1 MTAYYSDELKKL
13 DRCLK
18 ALPQSIPANDAY
30 QFMDYEPNQEDI
42 DDYGSAQ
49 GVVNKHLEPQFGDR
63 DHGPIKFKGR
73 GPALEAVVPI
83 LRRYLTGKSGE
94 NLLLIKWVDDLT
106 AAAILAIEKDGG
118 TVPRETATTAAKRLF
133 DDATTTRDRN
143 KRHKATKATAADAR
157 RAAQKVTEQGD
168 VGVPLENLTDDE
180 EILPSDEAP
189 RKTGRKPSELL
200 NSCTIRCRVRKDGTR
215 RWRCSGD
222 GCRTNWADPRM
233 SSRVLSHASLCKF
246 HTATVRQAAL
256 QASSEK
262 SLGAQVKAD
271 DIPPPTEKRDFF
283 AGFRAAGAVKEKT
296 ELQKF
301 QTRANLYTLQLI
313 CDACLPVAVV
323 DNPMFRQLVNHLNSS
338 NGIFVGSTF
347 SNNYIPH
354 EAAHVTILAFD
365 YLGTQFF
372 LSITY
377 DGGSLRKPQSVYT
390 VHVTVTTPYGR
401 EAYFVHGDEASGVSH
416 TGEHIR
422 DVLLK
427 IIYRIGPERF
437 GSIGSDST
445 GNTSSAREYIN
456 SEIPTINRSPRPM
469 PSLLEYFQEPIV
481 RMKGTI
487 RYFSKSNYGSTHMRA
502 LRVTLEINKGLE
514 KVGKTRF
521 GTIYWAGYALQR
533 CLPAITE
540 LLNSNVILTDT
551 DSPLAFL
558 KNLPLSQAFNLRLTQ
573 LVCVLEPIARAIKC
587 LEGLDTT
594 VGDVW
599 KFYVAITAVIRDLF
613 VNNAQGYPPELQEAI
628 RKIIN
633 SRYKEMIGGE
643 RGVVYLA
650 GFYLDPE
657 QLSSPILRKSQ
668 ANVLERGIVRLRGPP
683 SDRTDQDLRDAMP
696 TYAKVG
702 LFLIQTLYHE
712 MNSRGRDIP
721 ACSQYETSTAA
732 VAALKSQ
739 FEAYTRQH
747 APFSARVHARTPLEY
762 WRTMSESPHAD
773 VLAFIAI
780 KIFSLL
786 PNSMPEERTVSSF
799 TRMNTVDRASQKAE
813 SVVGMTK
820 IRQHNRRVDRMSKQT
835 SLPSPPTLNW
845 RSVGTLFAS
854 AKSAKDAPETP
865 PSNSTAPIPAR
876 PEETDDQPLP
886 KGDPPNL
893 TIDAQEGLDALDGNM
908 DEEDNPC
915 PVVSDN
921 TKSFDI
927 EGSDNGGEGIDLSLP
942 YFRDLLSEAPIV
954 PQGGSATSGAAK
966 TTAAKAFAVVEDIMD
981 LEF

>member
-157 RAAQKVTEQGD
+157 RD

-338 NGIFVGSTF
+338 NGIF
-347 SNNYIPH
+347 
-354 EAAHVTILAFD
+354 AAHVTILAFD

-456 SEIPTINRSPRPM
+456 SEIPTII
-469 PSLLEYFQEPIV
+469 LEYFQEVSFETYTVAIV

-599 KFYVAITAVIRDLF
+599 KFYVAITA
-613 VNNAQGYPPELQEAI
+613 GYPPELQEAI

-747 APFSARVHARTPLEY
+747 APFSAR
-762 WRTMSESPHAD
+762 
-773 VLAFIAI
+773 FIAI